1 MTLYK
6 AIIEELNSS
15 VQIAQLNS
23 PRENLASGIVYEIT
37 NVADI
42 ARTMVGIMEL
52 NLQNVRSKKK
62 VAEELE
68 KNGYDIGW
76 LDEAIGLL
84 DYYGVDRIA

>member
-23 PRENLASGIVYEIT
+23 PRENLASGLVYEIN
-37 NVADI
+37 NVAEI

-52 NLQNVRSKKK
+52 KLQNERSRKK
-62 VAEELE
+62 VADELE
-68 KNGYDIGW
+68 KNGYDIAW